1 MATHVLKDCK
11 LYVAQ
16 YDLSALWKSGKLE
29 CKVATPDAT
38 LFGSNS
44 KNYAVGLKS
53 HTANFTGLFDKT
65 TTYDPDDSLYPLFD
79 AAQAYLL
86 YDVETVAFAVG
97 GIVEGA
103 TSHAKATIVS
113 ITDWG
118 TEGRLLLR
126 NITGTF
132 QDGETISGVG
142 APASPGSATVNG
154 TLGETYLAY
163 DNEASGPFT
172 VGNTITG
179 VSSGVTGTLRG
190 LQDDGATGKMIIS
203 GATGTYTNDEQIGD
217 GTATADV
224 NVDSITYSRLTNT
237 PDTVITICPA
247 TGADG
252 EVAYSFKSAQQAY
265 TPIDGTVGDVAGF
278 NVNATG
284 SGKLMRGKI
293 LKNTAVDVTTS
304 GYGTAYNLGAVS
316 ATQKIYTAIH
326 VYEIDGGTLEVRIAS
341 DDNEG
346 FTSSTVREWFS
357 MTTGVTSQWK
367 ERSGPFTDTWWRTS
381 WTYNGT
387 ACKFIVV
394 MTTGGRVTGDTRM
407 ARTEGETA

>member
-16 YDLSALWKSGKLE
+16 HNLSSLWKSGKLD

-38 LFGSNS
+38 LFGASS
-44 KNYAVGLKS
+44 KAYAVGLKS

-86 YDVETVAFAVG
+86 YDVETVAFSVG
-97 GIVEGA
+97 ETLHGS
-103 TSHAKATIVS
+103 TSHATAVIVS
-113 ITDWG
+113 VLDWG

-126 NITGTF
+126 KITGTF
-132 QDGETISGVG
+132 QDNETITDSQAV
-142 APASPGSATVNG
+142 PGSATANG

-163 DNEASGPFT
+163 DNEATGPFT

-179 VSSGVTGTLRG
+179 VTSLKTGTLRG
-190 LQDDGATGKMIIS
+190 LQDDGVTGKMVIES
-203 GATGTYTNDEQIGD
+203 ATGTYEDDEEIGD
-217 GTATADV
+217 TSATADV
-224 NVDSITYSRLTNT
+224 VGDSITYDRLINS
-237 PDTVITICPA
+237 PDTLITICPA

-252 EVAYSFKSAQQAY
+252 EVAYSFKAAQQGY
-265 TPIDGTVGDVAGF
+265 TPIDGAVGDVAGF

-284 SGKLMRGKI
+284 SGTLMRGTI
-293 LKNTAVDVTTS
+293 LKNTAVDVTTT

-316 ATQKIYTAIH
+316 ATQKTYVAFHI
-326 VYEIDGGTLEVRIAS
+326 YEIDGGTLEVKVAR
-341 DDNEG
+341 DDNEE
-346 FTSSTVREWFS
+346 FTSPVVWEWAS

-367 ERSGPFTDTWWRTS
+367 ERVGPCTETWWRAS
-381 WTYNGT
+381 WTYDGT

-394 MTTGGRVTGDTRM
+394 MMTGGIVTGSTRM
-407 ARTEGETA
+407 ARIEGETA